1 MDANTGE
8 AVADLGPRQRA
19 RRWLAQRG
27 LRQWWK
33 VGVAAILAIA
43 ALFGG
48 LDTVNTSV
56 TSFKPGEKF
65 SDNAFTVTVQRARV
79 VPEVR
84 AGDTVVAAAKPGRAY
99 LGVVATLRNDGTVP
113 VRLEGE
119 LDLRNRPDS
128 DLVGV
133 MRTVDGSRAITLG
146 PGLQEE
152 FAYVWEVPQTTLA
165 AGDSVTLRVWD
176 KTFKQGFVVYGELW
190 VDSVTEYGEVVVPV
204 GGAQ

>member
-1 MDANTGE
+1 MDARS
-8 AVADLGPRQRA
+8 V
-19 RRWLAQRG
+19 RRWLSERG

-33 VGVAAILAIA
+33 AGVAAVLAFA

-65 SDNAFTVTVQRARV
+65 SDGEFTVTVDRARV
-79 VPEVR
+79 IPEVR
-84 AGDTVVAAAKPGRAY
+84 AGDAVVVPAKPGKAY

-113 VRLEGE
+113 GRLEGE
-119 LDLRNRPDS
+119 LKLRGQPDS
-128 DLVGV
+128 QFVGV
-133 MRTVDGSRAITLG
+133 LRLADSSRIITLG
-146 PGLQEE
+146 PKLEE
-152 FAYVWEVPQTTLA
+152 QVAFVWELPEDALA
-165 AGDSVTLRVWD
+165 AGDFVTLRVWQ
-176 KTFKQGFVVYGELW
+176 KTFKQGFVIYGELW

>member
-1 MDANTGE
+1 MDVG
-8 AVADLGPRQRA
+8 QRA
-19 RRWLAQRG
+19 RRWLSERG

-33 VGVAAILAIA
+33 AGVASILAIA

-65 SDNAFTVTVQRARV
+65 SDGEFTVTVDRARV

-84 AGDTVVAAAKPGRAY
+84 AGKLVVAPAKPGRAY
-99 LGVVATLRNDGTVP
+99 LGVVATLRNDGTIP
-113 VRLEGE
+113 GRLEGE
-119 LDLRNRPDS
+119 LNLRGQPDS
-128 DLVGV
+128 QFVGV
-133 MRTVDGSRAITLG
+133 RRLADGSHIITLG
-146 PGLQEE
+146 PNLEE
-152 FAYVWEVPQTTLA
+152 QVAFVWELPEDALA
-165 AGDSVTLRVWD
+165 AGDSATLRVWQ

>member
-33 VGVAAILAIA
+33 AGVAAILAIA

-65 SDNAFTVTVQRARV
+65 SDGAFTVTVDRARV

-84 AGDTVVAAAKPGRAY
+84 AGTLVVAPAKPGRAY
-99 LGVVATLRNDGTVP
+99 LGVVATLRNDGTIP
-113 VRLEGE
+113 GRLEGE
-119 LDLRNRPDS
+119 LNLRGQPDS
-128 DLVGV
+128 RFVGV
-133 MRTVDGSRAITLG
+133 MRLADSSHIITLG
-146 PGLQEE
+146 PKLEE
-152 FAYVWEVPQTTLA
+152 QVAFVWELPEDALA
-165 AGDSVTLRVWD
+165 AGDFVTLRVWQ